1 MAKDE
6 ATKTP
11 GRFHSLQLEGRD
23 KLSVTG
29 VDDVAGFDENN
40 VVLTTA
46 QGDLCIRG
54 LELHIERIDLD
65 AGKLEVRG
73 RIQELRYDEP
83 AASGSVWK
91 RLFG

>member
-1 MAKDE
+1 MAKE
-6 ATKTP
+6 ETTRTP
-11 GRFHSLQLEGRD
+11 GRYHSLQLEGRD

-29 VDDVAGFDENN
+29 VDDVAGFDESS

-65 AGKLEVRG
+65 AGKLELRG

-83 AASGSVWK
+83 AASGSLWK